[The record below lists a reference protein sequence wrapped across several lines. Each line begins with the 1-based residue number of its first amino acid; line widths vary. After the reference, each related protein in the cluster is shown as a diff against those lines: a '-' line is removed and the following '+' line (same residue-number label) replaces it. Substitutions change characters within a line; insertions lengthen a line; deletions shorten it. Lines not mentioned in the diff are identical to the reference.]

1 MRLEDLLEKYVSSV
15 EKNCREKTI
24 SIMESYIETKGGNKM
39 SIKEKRHP
47 DGMINLGIVPFSTI
61 ATESIK
67 KYYKIPSNH
76 HVLVVDMGETE

>member
-1 MRLEDLLEKYVSSV
+1 
-15 EKNCREKTI
+15 
-24 SIMESYIETKGGNKM
+24 MEIYTDKRGGDKM

-76 HVLVVDMGETE
+76 HVLVVDMGEIE